1 MKRTGHNSCKLPLYW
16 IRTGKKNHSY
26 FQSVSIAACVS
37 VRNTQWKLKFSEAVL
52 DVAEQ
57 LKGPPP
63 HSDKKVT
70 HDLHFSACSVYAH
83 LWSVPTWSASL
94 NTYVMLYLIEP
105 QNQAVAQQTFF
116 SFFQAREAELQPRPL
131 IQTWR
136 NESPYASWKRTHP
149 GTFQACNT
157 SQDTQTYLHHH
168 PDVHG
173 SPIFCL
179 LFSLLLY
186 LYASS
191 IQIFS

>member
-70 HDLHFSACSVYAH
+70 HDLHF
-83 LWSVPTWSASL
+83 
-94 NTYVMLYLIEP
+94 
-105 QNQAVAQQTFF
+105 
-116 SFFQAREAELQPRPL
+116 
-131 IQTWR
+131 
-136 NESPYASWKRTHP
+136 
-149 GTFQACNT
+149 
-157 SQDTQTYLHHH
+157 
-168 PDVHG
+168 
-173 SPIFCL
+173 FCL
-179 LFSLLLY
+179 LCLCSSLVSSHLVCQPQHICDVVFDRTTKSSCSTADLLQFLPGKRSWASAQTINTNLKKWKPLCKLKKNTPRY
-186 LYASS
+186 LPSLQYLTGHSNLFTPSS
-191 IQIFS
+191 WRTWQSNLLSPFLSSPLSIR